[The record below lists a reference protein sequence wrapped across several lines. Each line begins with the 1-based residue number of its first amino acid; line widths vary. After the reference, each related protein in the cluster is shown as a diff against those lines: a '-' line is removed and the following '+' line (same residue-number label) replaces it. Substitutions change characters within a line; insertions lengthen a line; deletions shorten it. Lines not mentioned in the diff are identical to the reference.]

1 MAPAIKKPR
10 RTYLR
15 AEQRREQ
22 LLSAAAELVEK
33 RGWEALGMVPLA
45 EAAGVSRQL
54 VYEHFENL
62 HVLRQEVTRALFE
75 GMFRVAG
82 EALARHPGDFAAAA
96 RASLRVQLELPRGVR
111 LALRELIAGPADA
124 SVSIRR
130 RRARARERVTDL
142 WAEPIRRGTGVSE
155 RDARALAWML
165 IVASW
170 GLFDLVADETFSADE
185 AVEFF
190 VATARGAIAALERDG

>member
-1 MAPAIKKPR
+1 MAPAIKKTR

-22 LLSAAAELVEK
+22 LLGAAAELVEK

-62 HVLRQEVTRALFE
+62 HVLRLEVTRVLFE

-111 LALRELIAGPADA
+111 LALRELIAGPAGA
-124 SVSIRR
+124 SVSVRR
-130 RRARARERVTDL
+130 RRARERVTDL
-142 WAEPIRRGTGVSE
+142 WAEPIRHGTGVRE

-170 GLFDLVADETFSADE
+170 SLFDLVADGIFSADE

-190 VATARGAIAALERDG
+190 VETARGAIAALERDT

>member
-1 MAPAIKKPR
+1 MPPR
-10 RTYLR
+10 SWWRNG
-15 AEQRREQ
+15 AGRR
-22 LLSAAAELVEK
+22 SAWFL
-33 RGWEALGMVPLA
+33 WP

-62 HVLRQEVTRALFE
+62 HVLRLEVTRALFE
-75 GMFRVAG
+75 GMFRVAS

-111 LALRELIAGPADA
+111 LALRELIAGPAGA
-124 SVSIRR
+124 SVSVRR

-142 WAEPIRRGTGVSE
+142 WAEPIRHGTGVSE
-155 RDARALAWML
+155 RGARALAWML

-170 GLFDLVADETFSADE
+170 SLFDLVADGIFSADE

-190 VATARGAIAALERDG
+190 VETAHGAIAALERDT